1 MHKNIT
7 KERKKKKQ
15 EKKTKEKERES
26 TFNQEYG
33 DYV

>member
-1 MHKNIT
+1 MHKNIA
-7 KERKKKKQ
+7 KKGKKKQ

-26 TFNQEYG
+26 TFNQESG